1 MTSIEVDT
9 LDDEHEQRKT
19 FRYVNGAPLVSDPED
34 PTKTLRYSRP
44 SGYSK
49 CLDDEKALESWR
61 LFKAMTG
68 VARSPALAAEV
79 NACRDD
85 DRTQKEVLRNKALD
99 KGDAS
104 ERADMGTALHAMTV
118 RAEDVTDV
126 DFDPP
131 EQYVAD
137 LDAYRDALA
146 TYGLVSEMIEVA
158 LVNDPFRAA
167 GTADRIFRSTMP
179 LIPPDGI
186 RIEPG
191 ELVLGDLKTGK
202 KLDFS
207 ISNYCVQMALYATGR
222 LYDVHTDRRLP
233 TPPINGRWTLLI
245 HLPVGKATCSV
256 LWCSIEAGLYGA
268 KLAQEV
274 KEWRKG
280 WKNGTYDTPVA
291 SVPVDPLVELSSQ
304 LGAVTVGEALEN
316 ALQAMSD
323 YCQARI
329 NQIGTNPAARK
340 HLITFWPDGLPSPR
354 KGISTDEQLITL
366 LNYLDSV
373 DTQFD
378 MPFLPDPRAAMQEG
392 KHRSEVDRRNEFLL
406 NIS

>member
-1 MTSIEVDT
+1 MTSIDIDE
-9 LDDEHEQRKT
+9 LDDENEQKNDYR
-19 FRYVNGAPLVSDPED
+19 RANGAPLVSDPND

-61 LFKAMTG
+61 LWKGMTG

-85 DRTQKEVLRNKALD
+85 DRIQKELLRNKALD

-104 ERADMGTALHAMTV
+104 EKADMGTALHAMTV

-146 TYGLVSEMIEVA
+146 TYGLVSEMVEVA
-158 LVNDPFRAA
+158 LINDEFRAA
-167 GTADRIFRSTMP
+167 GHADRIFRSTMP

-191 ELVLGDLKTGK
+191 DLIIGDLKTGK

-207 ISNYCVQMALYATGR
+207 LPNYCVQMALYATGR
-222 LYDVHTDRRLP
+222 LYDVHTDKRLA
-233 TPPINGRWTLLI
+233 TPPIHDRWTLLI
-245 HLPVGKATCSV
+245 HLPVGRAHCEV
-256 LWCSIEAGLYGA
+256 LWVSIPAGLYGA
-268 KLAQEV
+268 KLAREV

-280 WKNGTYDTPVA
+280 WKNGTYDAPVA
-291 SVPVDPLVELSSQ
+291 TAPVDPVVELSSQ
-304 LGAVTVGEALEN
+304 LGAVSEGLTLALE
-316 ALQAMSD
+316 AMAA

-340 HLITFWPDGLPSPR
+340 HLIAFWPDGLPSPK

-373 DTQFD
+373 DKQFD
-378 MPFLPDPRAAMQEG
+378 MPFIPDPRAAMQTG
-392 KHRSEVDRRNEFLL
+392 KHRSEVDRTNQFLL
-406 NIS
+406 DVS

>member
-1 MTSIEVDT
+1 MTSIDIDE
-9 LDDEHEQRKT
+9 LDDENEQRKT
-19 FRYVNGAPLVSDPED
+19 FRYSNGAPLVSDPND

-61 LFKAMTG
+61 LWKGMTG

-79 NACRDD
+79 NACKDE
-85 DRTQKEVLRNKALD
+85 DRIQKELLRNKALD

-104 ERADMGTALHAMTV
+104 EKADMGTALHAMTV

-146 TYGLVSEMIEVA
+146 TYGLVSEMVEVA
-158 LVNDPFRAA
+158 LVNDEYRAA

-191 ELVLGDLKTGK
+191 ELIIGDLKTGT

-207 ISNYCVQMALYATGR
+207 LPNYCVQMALYATGR
-222 LYDVHTDRRLP
+222 LYDVHTDKRLA
-233 TPPINGRWTLLI
+233 TPPIHDRWTLLI
-245 HLPVGKATCSV
+245 HLPVGKAHCEV
-256 LWCSIEAGLYGA
+256 LWVSIPAGLYGA
-268 KLAQEV
+268 KLAREV
-274 KEWRKG
+274 KEWRKK
-280 WKNGTYDTPVA
+280 WKNGTYDAPVA
-291 SVPVDPLVELSSQ
+291 SVPVDPLDALSSE
-304 LGAVTVGEALEN
+304 LGAEVVGEVTLETM
-316 ALQAMSD
+316 AE
-323 YCQARI
+323 YCQSRI
-329 NQIGTNPAARK
+329 VAIGGHDLARK
-340 HLITFWPDGLPSPR
+340 WLLMKWPEGLPSPK
-354 KGISTDEQLITL
+354 KGITSDDQILQL
-366 LNYLDSV
+366 LNLLDEVEARFSI
-373 DTQFD
+373 
-378 MPFLPDPRAAMQEG
+378 PFGTSDPRLQVQHDL
-392 KHRSEVDRRNEFLL
+392 HRSQIDRSNEFLL
-406 NIS
+406 DIS